1 MNGIAISEVGHVV
14 NILPPSDITSGT
26 TSALVE
32 LFSMKNWAHAT
43 VIVQFGT
50 TAAAATALT
59 INECEDAA
67 ATGPH
72 ALPCH
77 IQACGVAFN
86 AANGDVIAAMALDA
100 DGIIASPG
108 GTDNT
113 FYVIEIDS
121 TMLRA
126 SHPWIQVLIT
136 APANAILCSAV
147 AILTGGRYEGAASV
161 TVLA

>member
-1 MNGIAISEVGHVV
+1 MNGIALSEVGHVV
-14 NILPPSDITSGT
+14 NILPPSSIINGT

-32 LFSMKNWAHAT
+32 LFTLKNWAHAT
-43 VIVQFGT
+43 VIIQFGT
-50 TAAAATALT
+50 TANPATALT
-59 INECEDAA
+59 IYECEDAA

-77 IQACGVAFN
+77 IQACGTAFN
-86 AANGDVIAAMALDA
+86 AALGDITPAMALDA
-100 DGIIASPG
+100 DGIVANPG

-113 FYVIEIDS
+113 YYVIEIDS

-126 SHPWIQVLIT
+126 SHPWIQVLLT
-136 APANAILCSAV
+136 AGADAILCSAV
-147 AILTGGRYEGAASV
+147 AILTGGRYEGAASA